1 MHRSWTAAVVTGAA
15 LALAACGGES
25 ATEKLIEE
33 ATGVNVD
40 QDGNVV
46 SISTAEGVLEYD
58 DEGNINVVTSDGQQ
72 VLSGSGDGDV
82 PENFPSDVPLP
93 ELSIVG
99 SMSSTGNDGEI
110 FIINF
115 SADDPRSAYDTYRE
129 QLTSA
134 GFAIDDE
141 LVSDAGGIYSALSG
155 ASNGTWAVSLVAS
168 DGTGLSITVQRRS

>member
-1 MHRSWTAAVVTGAA
+1 MHRSWTVAVVTGAA

-25 ATEKLIEE
+25 VTEKLIEE

-58 DEGNINVVTSDGQQ
+58 DEGNINVVTSDGEQII
-72 VLSGSGDGDV
+72 SGSGDGEV
-82 PENFPSDVPLP
+82 PKDFPSDVPLP
-93 ELSIVG
+93 ELSIA
-99 SMSSTGNDGEI
+99 SSLANTGDDGQI
-110 FIINF
+110 WVINF

-134 GFAIDDE
+134 GYAVDDE
-141 LVSDAGGIYSALSG
+141 LVSDAGGIYSALSS
-155 ASNGTWAVSLVAS
+155 ASNGTWAVSLIAA